1 VLRLTGIVLR
11 HKRLVMLAWLVM
23 AIAGFATIGRA
34 ASALSASFSI
44 PGQAFKTDSTIQRL
58 YHNGGFQNP
67 PVVLTA
73 TVPLGTAAGPTAV
86 AEACRLFAAASWAVP
101 GSRLADQ
108 ATTGDARFTGVGG
121 RVSFALVFTPP
132 GPGGSSASDPGVP
145 IGRALSAAA
154 PAGWQTG
161 VTGLAQLEAGTN
173 GAEGTSTLTETLL
186 GALGAL
192 LVLAFVFAS
201 FIALLPMLMAAM
213 AIPATFLLVYALT
226 HLTPVNFIVQ
236 YLIALIGLGVAID
249 YSLLIVTR
257 WRENRASGLDNEAAV
272 SAAMHSAGRA
282 VVFSG
287 ITVAI
292 SLLALVALPV
302 AFLRGMGLAA
312 FFIPL
317 TSVAVA
323 ITLLPVLLATFGPTL
338 DHPRLRREVH
348 ASGPWTGWARLVL
361 RHRAAALAGGLL
373 VVTALVIPLFSLRL
387 GEPASKALA
396 PGSPAQTA
404 LTRLESHGIP
414 SGIIS
419 PIDVLT
425 TAARAGAVTRQARQ
439 IPGVY
444 TAFATAAHPPVA
456 GTGLV
461 EVLPVAEPSSAAG
474 AGTVNAVQHALAD
487 QPGVIGVGGEG
498 ASDADFIRAVYGS
511 FPLMLSLIALV
522 TLVLLTRAFRSL
534 VLAAKAVIFNLLS
547 LGVAYGVMVLV
558 WQQGH
563 GSHALWSIP
572 ATGSI
577 TVYVPLLAFAFLF
590 GLSMDYEVFILS
602 RVREE
607 YDATGST
614 DEAVVRGIGRTGRL
628 VTSAALILF
637 LAFLALSAT
646 PQTAI
651 KMLATGLGA
660 GILLDAVVIRSLL
673 LPSLIGVLGR
683 RNWWLP
689 APAARI
695 LRVAPS
701 APAPEHAQERNTHAD
716 RRSPHPDRAAEP
728 VPRPALPARQQHQRQ
743 DPAPPR
749 R

>member
-1 VLRLTGIVLR
+1 MTRLTAIVLR
-11 HKRLVMLAWLVM
+11 HKRLVALAWLVI
-23 AIAGFATIGRA
+23 AVAGFATIGKA
-34 ASALSASFSI
+34 TGALSYSFNI
-44 PGQAFKTDSTIQRL
+44 PGQAFTTDSTIQHL

-73 TVPLGTAAGPTAV
+73 TLPPVAAAGPAPVT
-86 AEACRLFAAASWAVP
+86 EAARLFAAAARAVP

-108 ATTGDARFTGVGG
+108 ATTGDARFSGVGG
-121 RVSFALVFTPP
+121 TASFAVVFIPP
-132 GPGGSSASDPGVP
+132 GPGSSPAPDPAVP
-145 IGRALSAAA
+145 MGRAMAAA
-154 PAGWQTG
+154 ARAGWQTG
-161 VTGLAQLEAGTN
+161 VTGLTQLEAGTSS
-173 GAEGTSTLTETLL
+173 GQGTSTLTETMV
-186 GALGAL
+186 GGFGAL
-192 LVLAFVFAS
+192 LVLTVVFAS
-201 FIALLPMLMAAM
+201 FIALLPLLMAAV
-213 AIPATFLLVYALT
+213 AIPATFLLVCALT
-226 HLTPVNFIVQ
+226 QVTSVNFIVQ

-249 YSLLIVTR
+249 YSLLVVTR
-257 WRENRASGLDNEAAV
+257 WRENRASGMDNEAAV
-272 SAAMHSAGRA
+272 SAAMGSAGRA

-287 ITVAI
+287 TTVAI

-302 AFLRGMGLAA
+302 GFLRGMGLAA

-317 TSVAVA
+317 TTVAVA
-323 ITLLPVLLATFGPTL
+323 ITLLPVLLVTIGPAL

-348 ASGPWTGWARLVL
+348 ASRPWTWWARLVL

-373 VVTALVIPLFSLRL
+373 VVTALAIPLLSLRL
-387 GEPASKALA
+387 GEPASTALA
-396 PGSPAQTA
+396 AGSPAQAT

-414 SGIIS
+414 RGAIS

-425 TAARAGAVTRQARQ
+425 TAARAGAVARQARQ

-444 TAFATAAHPPVA
+444 TAFASTGSPPP

-461 EVLPVAEPSSAAG
+461 EVLPAAEPSSAAG
-474 AGTVNAVQHALAD
+474 AATVTAVQHALAD
-487 QPGVIGVGGEG
+487 QPGVIGVGGQG
-498 ASDADFIRAVYGS
+498 ASDADFIHAVYGS
-511 FPLMLSLIALV
+511 FPLMLTLIALV
-522 TLVLLTRAFRSL
+522 TLTLLARAFRSL
-534 VLAAKAVIFNLLS
+534 VLAAKAVLFNLAS

-563 GSHALWSIP
+563 GSQALWSIP

-602 RVREE
+602 RICEE

-646 PQTAI
+646 PETAI
-651 KMLATGLGA
+651 KMLATALGA

-683 RNWWLP
+683 WNWWLP
-689 APAARI
+689 PPAARI
-695 LRVAPS
+695 LRVAAS
-701 APAPEHAQERNTHAD
+701 APVPEPA
-716 RRSPHPDRAAEP
+716 SLGHP
-728 VPRPALPARQQHQRQ
+728 PATARTGARHRTSHS
-743 DPAPPR
+743 AR
-749 R
+749 